1 MGLRH
6 KAEDDIWDQLA
17 TILPAHGFDLMCLG
31 SSPMTLHRQMPL
43 FAFAALLLTS
53 LSVLSPQ
60 ADAASLRLAFLGVR
74 IQNDNEALEP
84 TTKAERDRMTAI
96 GKQFT
101 SSLEGAGGYAIV
113 PLTDDVRAKIA
124 NGQAVGSCGGCEAAF
139 GKQFK
144 ADRVAWITVQKVSN
158 LILNMNVYIAD
169 PATDKYTF
177 IKSVDIRGNTD
188 ESWSRSLTYLLD
200 NYFFERKS

>member
-1 MGLRH
+1 M
-6 KAEDDIWDQLA
+6 I
-17 TILPAHGFDLMCLG
+17 
-31 SSPMTLHRQMPL
+31 LHRQIAL
-43 FAFAALLLTS
+43 FAFAALLTAS
-53 LSVLSPQ
+53 LSVFSQ
-60 ADAASLRLAFLGVR
+60 GADAAPLRLAFLGVR
-74 IQNDNEALEP
+74 MQNDNKALEP
-84 TTKAERDRMTAI
+84 TTKAERNRIMTI

-101 SSLEGAGGYAIV
+101 STLAASGGYAIV

-139 GKQFK
+139 GKQLK
-144 ADRVAWITVQKVSN
+144 ADRVAWIMVQKVSN
-158 LILNMNVYIAD
+158 LILNMNVFIAD

-188 ESWSRSLTYLLD
+188 ESWSRSLTYLLN